1 MIKKIFKI
9 IAIIFGFMVVVF
21 IGLFAI
27 GIYIVARDFA
37 DICINDFF
45 KEYSS
50 PDKTKKVVIYER
62 DCGATTTWNTHISIL
77 DYHKQFD
84 GKDENIF
91 SIRGRPAEVAPNITW
106 IDNKNIII
114 HHKVNGKEIKI
125 KNKHGWINPI
135 KIIYE

>member
-9 IAIIFGFMVVVF
+9 IAIIFGFIIVLF
-21 IGLFAI
+21 IGITYFVLNELFD
-27 GIYIVARDFA
+27 GLCGDYI
-37 DICINDFF
+37 F
-45 KEYSS
+45 KEYPS
-50 PDKTKKVVIYER
+50 PNKTKKVVIYER

-77 DYHKQFD
+77 DYDKQFD
-84 GKDENIF
+84 GMDESIF

-114 HHKVNGKEIKI
+114 HHKVNGKEIRI
-125 KNKHGWINPI
+125 KNKHGWLNPI